1 MKKTKVCFIGAGL
14 HSTTN
19 IYPAAL
25 EAGADIQAIATRSY
39 ERSQN
44 ALQRMGSEGQAYDDY
59 RHMLEV
65 EECKGIVVVAQPE
78 DHASLVLDC
87 IKAGK
92 NVFVEKPLGMSKAEA
107 VEIAKAAEMA
117 GVQVMVGFMKR
128 YAPIYQKLKEVI
140 ESETLGPA
148 RSFQARFAVDST
160 LFCENDEQFLKFAA
174 LHMVDLV
181 RFLFGEA
188 VEVKGV
194 KNSSEGFISHSLSLK
209 FETGVVGSLYF
220 SGMTAWTRES
230 ENITVTFDE
239 GFAFA
244 DEINALT
251 IHKSQHHEEQPWQ
264 SIEEADIH
272 YKPSATPMSGAY
284 RDLYLRGF
292 VGEMSHFFECCTTG
306 KKALSDARDNVQT
319 MALCEQI
326 LDSLS

>member
-1 MKKTKVCFIGAGL
+1 MRKIKVCFIGAGL

-25 EAGADIQAIATRSY
+25 EAGAEIKAIATRSF

-44 ALQRMGSEGQAYDDY
+44 TLQRMGSEGSAYDNY
-59 RHMLEV
+59 QHMLEA
-65 EECKGIVVVAQPE
+65 EECTGVVVVAQPE

-92 NVFVEKPLGMSKAEA
+92 NVFVEKPLGMSEAEA
-107 VEIAKAAEMA
+107 LEIAKAAETA

-140 ESETLGPA
+140 DNGTLGTA

-160 LFCENDEQFLKFAA
+160 LFCENDEQFIKFAA

-181 RFLFGEA
+181 RFLFGEV
-188 VEVKGV
+188 VEVKGF
-194 KNSSEGFISHSLSLK
+194 KNSSEAFISHSISLK
-209 FETGVVGSLYF
+209 FESGVVGSLYF

-264 SIEEADIH
+264 SIEEADSH

-292 VGEMSHFFECCTTG
+292 VGEMSHFLECCSTG
-306 KKALSDARDNVQT
+306 TAPLSNARDNVQT
-319 MALCEQI
+319 MELCDRI
-326 LDSLS
+326 LNSLS

>member
-1 MKKTKVCFIGAGL
+1 MKTTPICFIGAGL

-25 EAGADIQAIATRSY
+25 KAGAEIQAIATRSL

-44 ALQRMGSEGQAYDDY
+44 ALQRMGSGGNAYDNY
-59 RHMLEV
+59 RLMLTDEQCAGV
-65 EECKGIVVVAQPE
+65 IVVAQPE
-78 DHASLVLDC
+78 DHVALVRNC

-92 NVFVEKPLGMSKAEA
+92 NVFVEKPLGMTVAEA
-107 VEIAKAAEMA
+107 VEIAESADSV

-140 ESETLGPA
+140 DSGSLGAA

-160 LFCENDEQFLKFAA
+160 LFCKDDEQFMKFAA
-174 LHMVDLV
+174 IHMVDMV
-181 RFLFGEA
+181 RFLFGE
-188 VEVKGV
+188 VVDVKGF
-194 KNSSEGFISHSLSLK
+194 KNSDAEFISHSISLK
-209 FETGVVGSLYF
+209 FENGVVGSLYL

-230 ENITVTFDE
+230 ENVTVTFDE

-251 IHKSQHHEEQPWQ
+251 IHKSQQHEEQPWQ
-264 SIEEADIH
+264 SIEEADTH

-292 VGEMSHFFECCTTG
+292 VGEMAHFLECCNTG
-306 KKALSDARDNVQT
+306 AVPLSNAQDNVQT
-319 MALCEQI
+319 MKLCERI
-326 LDSLS
+326 LESLT

>member
-1 MKKTKVCFIGAGL
+1 MKTTPICFIGAGL

-25 EAGADIQAIATRSY
+25 EAGAEIQAIATRSV

-44 ALQRMGSEGQAYDDY
+44 ALKRLGSEGNAYDDF
-59 RHMLEV
+59 RLMLVDEPCAGV
-65 EECKGIVVVAQPE
+65 VVVAQPE
-78 DHASLVLDC
+78 DHVALVRDC
-87 IKAGK
+87 INAGK
-92 NVFVEKPLGMSKAEA
+92 NVFVEKPLGMTEAEA
-107 VEIAKAAEMA
+107 VEIADAAETA

-128 YAPIYQKLKEVI
+128 YAPVYKKLKEVI
-140 ESETLGPA
+140 DSGSLGTA

-160 LFCENDEQFLKFAA
+160 LFCKNDEQFMKYAA
-174 LHMVDLV
+174 IHMVDLV

-188 VEVKGV
+188 VEVKGF
-194 KNSSEGFISHSLSLK
+194 KNSNAEFISHSISLK
-209 FETGVVGSLYF
+209 FENGIVGSLYL

-230 ENITVTFDE
+230 ENMTVTFDE

-264 SIEEADIH
+264 SIEEADTH

-292 VGEMSHFFECCTTG
+292 VGEMAHFMECCNTG
-306 KKALSDARDNVQT
+306 AVPLSNAQDNVKT
-319 MALCEQI
+319 MALCERI
-326 LDSLS
+326 LESLT

>member
-1 MKKTKVCFIGAGL
+1 MKKAKVCFIGAGL

-25 EAGADIQAIATRSY
+25 EAGAEIQAIATRSF
-39 ERSQN
+39 ERSRN
-44 ALQRMGSEGQAYDDY
+44 TLQRMGSEGGAYDDY
-59 RHMLEV
+59 RRMLEM
-65 EECKGIVVVAQPE
+65 EECAGVVVVAQPE

-92 NVFVEKPLGMSKAEA
+92 NVFVEKPLGMSEAEA
-107 VEIAKAAEMA
+107 AEIAEAAETA

-140 ESETLGPA
+140 DSGTLGTA

-160 LFCENDEQFLKFAA
+160 LFCENDEQFMKFAA

-188 VEVKGV
+188 VEVKGF
-194 KNSSEGFISHSLSLK
+194 KNSSEGFISHSISLK

-292 VGEMSHFFECCTTG
+292 VGEMSHFLECCTTG
-306 KKALSDARDNVQT
+306 AVPLSNARDNVQT
-319 MALCEQI
+319 MALCERI

>member
-1 MKKTKVCFIGAGL
+1 MKKTPVCFIGAGL
-14 HSTTN
+14 HSTAN

-25 EAGADIQAIATRSY
+25 EAGAEIQAIATRSL
-39 ERSQN
+39 ERSRN
-44 ALQRMGSEGQAYDDY
+44 ALQRMGSEGAAYDDY
-59 RHMLEV
+59 QRMLEK
-65 EECKGIVVVAQPE
+65 EECACVVVVAQPE
-78 DHASLVLDC
+78 DHVSLVLDC

-92 NVFVEKPLGMSKAEA
+92 NVFVEKPLGMSEAEA
-107 VEIAKAAEMA
+107 EKIAKAAETA

-140 ESETLGPA
+140 DSGTLGTV

-160 LFCENDEQFLKFAA
+160 LFCKNDEQFMKFSAI
-174 LHMVDLV
+174 HMVDLV

-188 VEVKGV
+188 VEVTGF
-194 KNSSEGFISHSLSLK
+194 KNSSEEFISHSISMK
-209 FETGVVGSLYF
+209 FETSVVGSLYF

-264 SIEEADIH
+264 SIEEADTH

-292 VGEMSHFFECCTTG
+292 VGEMSHFLECCSIG
-306 KKALSDARDNVQT
+306 AVPLSNARDNVQT

>member
-1 MKKTKVCFIGAGL
+1 MKKTNVCFIGAGL

-25 EAGADIQAIATRSY
+25 EAGAEIQAIATRSF
-39 ERSQN
+39 ERSRN
-44 ALQRMGSEGQAYDDY
+44 ALQRLGSEGSAYDDY
-59 RHMLEV
+59 RSMLEA
-65 EECKGIVVVAQPE
+65 EECAGVVVVAQPE
-78 DHASLVLDC
+78 DHAALVLDC
-87 IKAGK
+87 INAGK
-92 NVFVEKPLGMSKAEA
+92 NVFVEKPLGMSEAEA
-107 VEIAKAAEMA
+107 ADIARAAEAA

-128 YAPIYQKLKEVI
+128 YAPIYQKLKELI
-140 ESETLGPA
+140 DGGSLGPA

-160 LFCENDEQFLKFAA
+160 LFCENDEQFMKFAA
-174 LHMVDLV
+174 IHMIDLV

-188 VEVKGV
+188 VEVKGF
-194 KNSSEGFISHSLSLK
+194 KNSSKGFISHSISLK
-209 FETGVVGSLYF
+209 FGTGVVGSLYF

-264 SIEEADIH
+264 SIEEADTH

-292 VGEMSHFFECCTTG
+292 VGEMAHFFECCRSGTTP
-306 KKALSDARDNVQT
+306 LSNAQDNVRT
-319 MALCEQI
+319 MALCDRI

>member
-1 MKKTKVCFIGAGL
+1 MKKTNVCFIGAGL

-25 EAGADIQAIATRSY
+25 EAGAEIQAIATHSFEHSR
-39 ERSQN
+39 N
-44 ALQRMGSEGQAYDDY
+44 TLQRLGSEGSAYDDY
-59 RHMLEV
+59 RIMLER
-65 EECKGIVVVAQPE
+65 EECSGVVVVAQPE
-78 DHASLVLDC
+78 DHAALVLDC
-87 IKAGK
+87 VKAGK
-92 NVFVEKPLGMSKAEA
+92 NVFVEKPLGMSEAEA
-107 VEIAKAAEMA
+107 AEVARAAEAA
-117 GVQVMVGFMKR
+117 GVQVMGGFMKR
-128 YAPIYQKLKEVI
+128 YAPIYQKLKELI
-140 ESETLGPA
+140 DGGSLGHA

-160 LFCENDEQFLKFAA
+160 LFCENDEQFIKFSAIE
-174 LHMVDLV
+174 MVDLV

-188 VEVKGV
+188 VEAKGF
-194 KNSSEGFISHSLSLK
+194 KNSSKGFISHSISLK

-264 SIEEADIH
+264 SIEEADTH
-272 YKPSATPMSGAY
+272 YKPSATPLSGAY

-292 VGEMSHFFECCTTG
+292 VGEMVHFFESCTTG
-306 KKALSDARDNVQT
+306 AAPLSNAWDNVQT
-319 MALCEQI
+319 MALCDRI